1 MVSQFKRDEIA
12 FELRHEDEAIRAQ
25 KYQARFAS
33 KPASVLYTADQ
44 VWAAAAYAHRI
55 NSGEYLKESEYALDD
70 QGFRTN
76 VVSRHRN
83 RDVMKRALDND
94 GLITEA
100 DRDLGL
106 RARDWLSKSMMIKT
120 LRNGTLS
127 EFETG
132 LQRTVAIDN
141 FDEWNCRYE
150 LALVA
155 SQIRAYEQAVQ
166 LEAAMEGISAEPIAE
181 IGAKLDVEITVVK
194 SVYSQNFGVFFITG
208 ITTDRRAVF
217 FSYRDRLANGHQ
229 CRIRGTVKA
238 HRENSTQLNRVRM
251 A

>member
-1 MVSQFKRDEIA
+1 MNPNSAQSQIQRGRKP
-12 FELRHEDEAIRAQ
+12 RAVERPV
-25 KYQARFAS
+25 AWSAEM
-33 KPASVLYTADQ
+33 

-55 NSGEYLKESEYALDD
+55 NGGEYLKDPQYAKDD
-70 QGFRTN
+70 EGLWLETIVRP
-76 VVSRHRN
+76 RN
-83 RDVMKRALDND
+83 RDVMKRALDD
-94 GLITEA
+94 HSVITDQ
-100 DRDLGL
+100 DRDLGA
-106 RARDWLSKSMMIKT
+106 RGRDWLSKSMMVKA
-120 LRNGTLS
+120 LKGSALS
-127 EFETG
+127 EFEQG
-132 LQRTVAIDN
+132 LQRVVSLTE
-141 FDEWNCRYE
+141 FDEWGCRYE

-166 LEAAMEGISAEPIAE
+166 LEAAMEGISAEPIAA
-181 IGAKLDVEITVVK
+181 IGEKVDVEITVVK

-229 CRIRGTVKA
+229 CRVRGTVKA